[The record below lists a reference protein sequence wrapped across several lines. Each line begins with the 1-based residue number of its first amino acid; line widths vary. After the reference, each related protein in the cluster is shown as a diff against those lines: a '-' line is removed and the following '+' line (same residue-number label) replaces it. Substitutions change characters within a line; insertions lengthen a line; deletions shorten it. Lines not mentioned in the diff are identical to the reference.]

1 MNKYCP
7 AGKCECG
14 LHSGI
19 NCNVRPADPLHINPA
34 YQMGIEACPW
44 PSRQQPIEPKV
55 EPVIIP
61 NAAEICNETSV
72 QNCHA
77 CPKFNCGRA
86 DGVRECIEAT
96 IKYADECHY
105 KNPDGIALCIE
116 LPALLAALEG
126 VIE

>member
-1 MNKYCP
+1 
-7 AGKCECG
+7 
-14 LHSGI
+14 
-19 NCNVRPADPLHINPA
+19 
-34 YQMGIEACPW
+34 MGIEACPW

-77 CPKFNCGRA
+77 CPKFNCGDNMVNKSNRTFYAAGRA
-86 DGVRECIEAT
+86 EGVRECREAT